1 MTPLLTRW
9 RRERR
14 KLRNRLARRFFA
26 TRYGRELLVQCISPK
41 VLSMTADCG
50 DHVMTFSPHD
60 YIGRKIYRKGQFE
73 RDHVDRLIA
82 VLAREGLLPTEGT
95 LLEIGANIG
104 TQSVYFA
111 LSGHFK
117 RVVSI
122 EPDPR
127 NADLLERN
135 IVDNG
140 LTGRILPVRCAAGE
154 SEGTIDFF
162 QHRDNHGKSSALP
175 ASAQGIK
182 PDRQTRITV
191 PVRPVGDIL
200 ADLAIAP
207 QEIDL
212 IWMDIE
218 GYEPVAVRAMQPLLD
233 RRTPFYLE
241 FSPVFYGVEGTR
253 SFAATL
259 ARAYERCIL
268 FHEDRL
274 EPMRVSEL
282 PLDLPQFDL
291 LLLP

>member
-1 MTPLLTRW
+1 M
-9 RRERR
+9 
-14 KLRNRLARRFFA
+14 
-26 TRYGRELLVQCISPK
+26 
-41 VLSMTADCG
+41 
-50 DHVMTFSPHD
+50 
-60 YIGRKIYRKGQFE
+60 
-73 RDHVDRLIA
+73 
-82 VLAREGLLPTEGT
+82 
-95 LLEIGANIG
+95 
-104 TQSVYFA
+104 
-111 LSGHFK
+111 
-117 RVVSI
+117 
-122 EPDPR
+122 
-127 NADLLERN
+127 
-135 IVDNG
+135 
-140 LTGRILPVRCAAGE
+140 RCAAGE

-191 PVRPVGDIL
+191 PVRPVGAIL

-218 GYEPVAVRAMQPLLD
+218 GYERWPCAPCSRCSTDAP
-233 RRTPFYLE
+233 PFYLE